1 MWQELSQQHLMLDQ
15 TSTPLQID
23 REEVEQFYQ
32 PLARELIRRGSS
44 QHRFLT
50 AIAGPPGSGKTAFAT
65 LLVAVIN
72 AELKSEQAAMIP
84 QDGWHYPNAY
94 LDVHTIYH
102 NGETISLRQLKGAPE
117 TYDTDAAYTFLARV
131 KQGKSLS
138 YPVYSRVQ
146 HNPIA
151 DAGMVSQN
159 QRWMILEG
167 NYWLLQE
174 PAWQPF
180 QGLFDATIFLTAS
193 PDTLIEGLR
202 QRHLRGG
209 KEPAFIEKHMKIV
222 DIPNIERV
230 LGHSSQAQIVVEKK
244 NSRQIARIIYQD
256 SGI

>member
-1 MWQELSQQHLMLDQ
+1 MWQEISQKHLTLDQ
-15 TSTPLQID
+15 TSTPLQVN

-44 QHRFLT
+44 QRRFLV

-65 LLVAVIN
+65 LLVAVID
-72 AELKSEQAAMIP
+72 AVLKSEQAVMIP
-84 QDGWHYPNAY
+84 QDGWHYPNTY
-94 LDVHTIYH
+94 LNSHTIDH

-117 TYDTDAAYTFLARV
+117 TYDTDAAYSFLERV
-131 KQGKSLS
+131 RQGGSLR
-138 YPVYSRVQ
+138 YPVYSRLE

-151 DAGMVSQN
+151 DAGLVSQN
-159 QRWMILEG
+159 HHWMILEG

-180 QGLFDATIFLTAS
+180 QGLFDATIFLTAD
-193 PDTLIEGLR
+193 PGALIDGLR

-209 KEPAFIEKHMKIV
+209 KDPAFVEKHMQMV

-230 LGHSSQAQIVVEKK
+230 LNHSSKAQIVVEKA
-244 NSRQIARIIYQD
+244 NSRQIARITY
-256 SGI
+256 